1 MAEDK
6 KNVILRQA
14 NAITE
19 SRYDFNPIE
28 KRVLY
33 KIIEK
38 VRNDYVE
45 GSVQN
50 NLFHDIEV
58 KMNLNQ
64 LSDVDEKN
72 PKRVREALISLR
84 KRDIE
89 IVNGNGDWMNTG
101 FILLSK
107 IKKDGIVS
115 VQVSGEI
122 LPYLVE
128 LARNFTAFSL
138 TVAISLKSKYSQ
150 RMYELCCQYK
160 EIGFFTKTVEQL
172 RKMFCLEDNYIL
184 LSGFKSK
191 VLDVA
196 MEELKKGYEQVTIR
210 EGKEIRQ
217 CDLWFEYSQK
227 GRGSKASFTFRIHTP
242 DSDKK
247 RKEIYEDLSQ
257 QAAYIFSIICRT
269 MKTDTKYAMRVK
281 EALQADPNIIRPI
294 FDKITKLQKDFTGQS
309 FAKMVRWILKNDF
322 DIE

>member
-58 KMNLNQ
+58 KMNISQ
-64 LSDVDEKN
+64 LSEVDEKN

-89 IVNGNGDWMNTG
+89 IVNEAGDWINTG

-107 IKKDGIVS
+107 IKKDGTVS

-128 LARNFTAFSL
+128 LAKNFTAYSL

-160 EIGFFTKTVEQL
+160 NVGFFTKTIEQL
-172 RKMFCLEDNYIL
+172 RKMFRLEDSYPL
-184 LSGFKSK
+184 LSGFKAK
-191 VLDVA
+191 VLDGA
-196 MEELKKGYEQVTIR
+196 MEELKKGYEQ
-210 EGKEIRQ
+210 EPRQ

-242 DSDKK
+242 EGDRK
-247 RKEIYEDLSQ
+247 REEIYEDLSQ

-322 DIE
+322 EIE

>member
-1 MAEDK
+1 MES
-6 KNVILRQA
+6 KNDVILRQA

-33 KIIEK
+33 KIIER
-38 VRNDYVE
+38 VRRDYVE
-45 GSVQN
+45 GSVQG

-64 LSDVDEKN
+64 LSEVDEKN

-84 KRDIE
+84 KRAIE
-89 IVNGNGDWMNTG
+89 IVNEAGDWMNTG

-107 IKKDGIVS
+107 IKKDGTVS

-122 LPYLVE
+122 MPYLVE
-128 LARNFTAFSL
+128 LAKNFTAYSL

-150 RMYELCCQYK
+150 RMYELCCQYRK
-160 EIGFFTKTVEQL
+160 VGFFTKNIEQL
-172 RKMFCLEDNYIL
+172 RKMFCLENSYPQVQD
-184 LSGFKSK
+184 FKRY
-191 VLDVA
+191 VLKTAEV
-196 MEELKKGYEQVTIR
+196 ELKKAYEQVSIR
-210 EGKEIRQ
+210 DGKECRQ
-217 CDLWFEYSQK
+217 CDLWFEYTQK
-227 GRGSKASFTFRIHTP
+227 GRGDKASFTFRIHTP